1 MPGFKIHWG
10 AFFFALAIGMF
21 YVYVRVPP
29 PKIVMKYPTPDN
41 VGKVIYQDEA
51 DNCYVYQ
58 ATKQDHC
65 PKKSSDT
72 VVQSVSPQ

>member
-1 MPGFKIHWG
+1 MAGFQIHWG

-21 YVYVRVPP
+21 YVYIRVPP

-41 VGKVIYQDEA
+41 AGKVVYKDEA

-58 ATKQDHC
+58 ATKQDSC
-65 PKKSSDT
+65 PQKSTDVIS
-72 VVQSVSPQ
+72 QSVSAQ